1 MKTRFLTLL
10 AALTLL
16 TACEILGKEP
26 SADEMKRA
34 IAKWQKID
42 VSSILDFQ
50 KEGCR
55 QGAASHLPA
64 CKFKYNIMKDGNK
77 VPSKYTIARFI
88 SQDAGTTWTA
98 YEK

>member
-1 MKTRFLTLL
+1 MKTQLLTLM
-10 AALTLL
+10 AALTLF
-16 TACEILGKEP
+16 TACEFLGSEP

-34 IAKWQKID
+34 IAKLQKVE

-50 KEGCR
+50 KGGCR
-55 QGAASHLPA
+55 QGAASHLPT
-64 CKFKYNIMKDGNK
+64 CKFKYYTMKDGNK